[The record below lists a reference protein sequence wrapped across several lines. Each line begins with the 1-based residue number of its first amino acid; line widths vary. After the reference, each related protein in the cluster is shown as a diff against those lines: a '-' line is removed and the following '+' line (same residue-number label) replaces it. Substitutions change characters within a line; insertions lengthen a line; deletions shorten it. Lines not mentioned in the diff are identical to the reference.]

1 MIELFNGA
9 LTLNQRMMLGLRE
22 SPDAVRRGL
31 MLVLFVGVLV
41 GAVNG
46 ASTLLNT
53 ATPARTVAT
62 VREFVEAQKRQIAL
76 GPNADQFQPLLR
88 FVNENEEPFYALLQE
103 LLELPTPLPRPFR
116 QAFQWLA
123 TTVSTPLSY
132 LGGLLL
138 TVIFTHIAARQLG
151 GQGHIQHTLGL
162 GALSVAPHALDALS
176 FIPALGS
183 ILGLIAWGWGLVILI
198 VGTSVAHRLES
209 TRAILAVLLYPVLL
223 GLLGFLL
230 FCGLLFLALAV
241 GGSV

>member
-9 LTLNQRMMLGLRE
+9 LTLNQRLLLGLRE
-22 SPDAVRRGL
+22 SPDVVRRGL
-31 MLVLFVGVLV
+31 TLVLFVGLLV

-53 ATPARTVAT
+53 ATTERTVAT

-76 GPNADQFQPLLR
+76 GPNADQLQPLLR
-88 FVNENEEPFYALLQE
+88 FVNENEEAFYALLQD
-103 LLELPTPLPRPFR
+103 LLELPTPLPRQFG

-132 LGGLLL
+132 LSGLLL

-151 GQGHIQHTLGL
+151 GQGHIQQMLGL
-162 GALSVAPHALDALS
+162 GALSVAPHALDALT
-176 FIPALGS
+176 FIPGLGPV
-183 ILGLIAWGWGLVILI
+183 LGLIAWGWGLVIL
-198 VGTSVAHRLES
+198 VVATSVAHRLES

-230 FCGLLFLALAV
+230 FCGLLFLAVAV
-241 GGSV
+241 GAQG